1 MKVKNIIPAILMI
14 LSFVAC
20 TSEIEG
26 IDNMTNN
33 NANNSTTSISVR
45 MITDGMNT
53 KSGSSDE
60 LTIKNYA
67 IAVFEVASG
76 QRIGYLAENNTPSTT
91 TISIDTKKVVVNVIA
106 VANVDDVS
114 EFDSLYTYEEF
125 KSKTVGSLANFTKV
139 GIKENVTLDVSVLE
153 ITLKQ
158 LTARVNVTLNKP
170 TVVGGDN
177 VTVKFKAYSFNATIK
192 ETSNIIAEPQSVVAT
207 EKSLENEGATSFS
220 YYTYAVANPTLI
232 VKTKLEVYVNEEL
245 KKSVDRDITVAFIS
259 LRGENVIAAGESYN
273 QTINATVTITQNYDV
288 NFEYEVVKIKNN
300 EDQVIN
306 YK

>member
-33 NANNSTTSISVR
+33 NANNSTTSISVC

-53 KSGSSDE
+53 KSGSSNE

-67 IAVFEVASG
+67 IAVFEVTSG
-76 QRIGYLAENNTPSTT
+76 QRIGYLVENAPS
-91 TISIDTKKVVVNVIA
+91 SNAYVVLDTKEGLVNVIA
-106 VANVDDVS
+106 VANIDDMN
-114 EFDSLYTYEEF
+114 EFDAVYTYDEF
-125 KSKTVGSLANFTKV
+125 KLKTVGNLGNFTKV
-139 GIKENVTLDVSVLE
+139 GIRENVTLSASVLE

-158 LTARVNVTLNKP
+158 LTARVNVTLNEP
-170 TVVGGDN
+170 IVIGGND
-177 VTVKFKAYSFNATIK
+177 VTVKFKAYNYNATIN
-192 ETSNIIAEPQSVVAT
+192 ETSNIIAEPQKTSAI
-207 EKSLENEGATSFS
+207 EKSLGSVTSFN
-220 YYTYAVANPTLI
+220 YYTYAVKNPILI
-232 VKTKLEVYVNEEL
+232 VKTKLEVYVKGIL
-245 KKSVDRDITVAFIS
+245 KKTIDKDITVTFKS
-259 LRGENVIAAGESYN
+259 LSGENIIAAGESYN
-273 QTINATVTITQNYDV
+273 QIIDATVTITQNYDV
-288 NFEYEVVKIKNN
+288 NFEYEVVKIKDN